1 MEQLRPCPVDTLTLI
16 DGHRARWVLRHPVSL
31 RLTDDRAT
39 RRFKMMQAVY
49 KGVEIEL
56 ESHQEPR
63 GMWKCDYTLITH
75 PNGSRSRTT
84 LYLGKAEFSTKDL
97 ADEHV
102 LQQAHAAIDRDAK
115 GQPIEKI
122 PDPPRQ
128 VRI

>member
-1 MEQLRPCPVDTLTLI
+1 MEQHRPCPVDTLI
-16 DGHRARWVLRHPVSL
+16 VMDDRRAHWVLRRPVRL

-49 KGVEIEL
+49 KGVEIEM
-56 ESHQEPR
+56 ESRQEPR

-75 PNGSRSRTT
+75 PSGARSRTT

-102 LQQAHAAIDRDAK
+102 LQEAHAAIDRDTK
-115 GQPIEKI
+115 GQPVEKI
-122 PDPPRQ
+122 ADPPRQ